1 MSGSQE
7 MVATYQGGA
16 ALVSPISFFIEPETG
31 HPGPVAHWVGFRV
44 VFGPNDRF
52 GFVQQF
58 VISTFKII

>member
-1 MSGSQE
+1 

-16 ALVSPISFFIEPETG
+16 ALVSPISFFIGPETG

-52 GFVQQF
+52 GFVVQQF